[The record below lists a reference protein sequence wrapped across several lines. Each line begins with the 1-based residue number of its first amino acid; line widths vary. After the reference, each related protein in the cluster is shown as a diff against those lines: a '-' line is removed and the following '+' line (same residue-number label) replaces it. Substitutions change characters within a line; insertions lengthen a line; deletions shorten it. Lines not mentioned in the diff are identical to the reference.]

1 MNELIISAGTAI
13 WLGILTSISPCPL
26 ATNIAA
32 ISFISRNVNH
42 TSRSMLSG
50 LFYTLG
56 RTLVYTLL
64 GFILISSA
72 QAAPSISMFLQQKM
86 KVFMGGFLIIIG
98 VILLDVFKFA
108 LSGANISLGMQK
120 RLANGGLAGAAV
132 LGFVFALSF
141 CPVSAALF
149 FGSTFGLAMQ
159 HQSRFLIPF
168 LYGIGT
174 ATPVVVFAFVVAFSA
189 HAVGNVFNKITVFE
203 KWARKISG
211 IVFIIAGIYMVL
223 TINLHLF

>member
-1 MNELIISAGTAI
+1 
-13 WLGILTSISPCPL
+13 
-26 ATNIAA
+26 
-32 ISFISRNVNH
+32 
-42 TSRSMLSG
+42 
-50 LFYTLG
+50 
-56 RTLVYTLL
+56 
-64 GFILISSA
+64 
-72 QAAPSISMFLQQKM
+72 MFLQQKL
-86 KVFMGGFLIIIG
+86 KVFMGSFLIVIG

-108 LSGANISLGMQK
+108 LSGANISVDMQK
-120 RLANGGLAGAAV
+120 KLANGGLAGAAA
-132 LGFVFALSF
+132 LGIIFALSF

-174 ATPVVVFAFVVAFSA
+174 ATPVVVFAFVIAFSA
-189 HAVGNVFNKITVFE
+189 HAVGNVFNKITAFE

-211 IVFIIAGIYMVL
+211 IVFIGAGIYMVL